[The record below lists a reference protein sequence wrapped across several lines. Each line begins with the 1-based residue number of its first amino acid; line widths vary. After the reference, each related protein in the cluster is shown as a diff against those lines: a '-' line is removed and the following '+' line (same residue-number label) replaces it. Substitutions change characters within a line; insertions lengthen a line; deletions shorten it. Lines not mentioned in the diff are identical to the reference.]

1 MTVAPL
7 TATVLAGAPPRHS
20 GVASGV
26 NNAIAR
32 IAGLLAIAVV
42 GAVCAS
48 QFTKTVDQK
57 LPASELGP
65 RTEQAVNQAKQRTL
79 ASDVSGIPPRD
90 RARVKPVL
98 EDASEQAY
106 RVGMA
111 ISGFLAFAGGV
122 ISLVGIERRR
132 RVVHAESCPG
142 GAICGAGEDVR
153 LPSVKPARLPA
164 RAG

>member
-1 MTVAPL
+1 M
-7 TATVLAGAPPRHS
+7 
-20 GVASGV
+20 

-42 GAVCAS
+42 GAVCAAE
-48 QFTKTVDQK
+48 FTKSVDHA

-79 ASDVSGIPPRD
+79 VSDVSEVPPRD

-98 EDASEQAY
+98 EDASEHAF

-111 ISGFLAFAGGV
+111 ISGFLALAGGAV
-122 ISLVGIERRR
+122 SLVGIEGRRR
-132 RVVHAESCPG
+132 TVHAEACPG
-142 GAICGAGEDVR
+142 GAICGAGEEVR
-153 LPSVKPARLPA
+153 VPAVTSPRLPA
-164 RAG
+164 RASS